1 MVVMKVIGI
10 GVLLFICLMTF
21 SIVLDFYQG
30 MTLHEAVV
38 NNMTFTTLELGEYV
52 IILFYFLF
60 LTAAAILNGRK
71 KKKRT

>member
-1 MVVMKVIGI
+1 MKVIGV
-10 GVLLFICLMTF
+10 GFLLFICLMTF
-21 SIVLDFYQG
+21 SIALDFYQG

-38 NNMTFTTLELGEYV
+38 NNMSFTTLELGEYV